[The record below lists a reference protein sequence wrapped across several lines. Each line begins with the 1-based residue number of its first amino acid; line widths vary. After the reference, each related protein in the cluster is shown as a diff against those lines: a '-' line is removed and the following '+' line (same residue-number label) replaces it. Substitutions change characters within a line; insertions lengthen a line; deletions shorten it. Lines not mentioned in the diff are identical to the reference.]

1 MKRVI
6 QILLYMEYPQ
16 TRKTIFFFFL
26 AFFVTLLECNGL
38 LSVCPVIVFGPKLIF
53 IVVNILQ
60 FIDVSV
66 ILFLCMFLVPCVIY
80 QHIQC
85 ELGLSMKS
93 SNKNFEKSCSFLKR
107 EPVSQTIYHLHNISQ
122 VLFRKKHFVTF
133 FREKRNKIFRKF
145 YEKKNFIK
153 NPSVNIAHFF

>member
-107 EPVSQTIYHLHNISQ
+107 EPVSHTIYHLHNISQ
-122 VLFRKKHFVTF
+122 VLFRTKHFVTF